1 MIAKRFR
8 NYAWAVLGYNILVVL
23 WGAYVRA
30 TGSGAGCGRHWPL
43 CNGVVVPRAPEVE
56 TIIEFTHR
64 LTSGLA
70 GVLVIILLVWAW
82 RIYQPGHSVRKA
94 AVASMVLIIT
104 EGLVGAGL
112 VLGEWVA
119 DDTSVTRAI
128 MMAVHLSNT
137 FLLLAALT
145 LTAWWASRME
155 VDDMRLPLR
164 LQGQGVRGWVL
175 GIALLLVLLVSA
187 AGAVTALGDTL
198 FPAETLAHGVAR
210 DFSPASHFL
219 ERLRI
224 WHPVLAVLSAIYMF
238 VTLGLLHDARFDK
251 SRYSDVARFGKS
263 RDDGLVKRLTR
274 LVQLIVAL
282 QLLAGVVNLL
292 LLAPVWMQIV
302 HLLLADAVWIS
313 LIVTGAE
320 ALRAPQEEAAP
331 DVVLH
336 GKVSALPG
344 D

>member
-8 NYAWAVLGYNILVVL
+8 NYAWAVLGYNILVIL

-43 CNGVVVPRAPEVE
+43 CNGVVVPRAPEIE
-56 TIIEFTHR
+56 TIIEFAHR

-70 GVLVIILLVWAW
+70 GVLVLILLVWAW
-82 RIYQPGHSVRKA
+82 RTYRPGHAVRRA
-94 AVASMVLIIT
+94 AAFSLIFIIT

-112 VLGEWVA
+112 VLREWVA
-119 DDTSVTRAI
+119 GDASVGRAV
-128 MMAVHLSNT
+128 MMAIHQSNT
-137 FLLLAALT
+137 FLLLGALT
-145 LTAWWASRME
+145 LTAWWAGRLE
-155 VDDMRLPLR
+155 VDDVRWPLQLR
-164 LQGQGVRGWVL
+164 GQGLRVWVL
-175 GIALLLVLLVSA
+175 GVALLLVLLVSA

-198 FPAETLAHGVAR
+198 FPSETLTEGVAR
-210 DFSPASHFL
+210 DFSPTAHFL
-219 ERLRI
+219 ERLRV
-224 WHPVLAVLSAIYMF
+224 WHPLLAVLTAIYMF
-238 VTLGLLHDARFDK
+238 TMLGLLHTARFDK
-251 SRYSDVARFGKS
+251 SRYDSH
-263 RDDGLVKRLTR
+263 VKRRTR
-274 LVQLIVAL
+274 LVQVIVAV

-302 HLLLADAVWIS
+302 HLLLADSVWVS
-313 LIVTGAE
+313 LVLAGAA

-331 DVVLH
+331 EAVVR